1 MCVKERMMKRLTG
14 IALVSALVVL
24 CGSRSSVSA
33 WGMDVHR
40 LITRRAIE
48 GLPADV
54 KPFFMAKADFITEH
68 CVEPDLWIV
77 AGLSG
82 KLGNEAPN
90 HFLDFDGFKEPF
102 PFKNVPRDWDAVVQ
116 KYGAELANR
125 NGRLPWRAEDVF
137 NQMVDMFKQM
147 GRPTPSYAGDNVRYL
162 GALLAHYV
170 EDAHQPFHAVEA
182 YDGQPN
188 QRGIH
193 SRFETDLVLRNKE
206 KLKLTPVVVT
216 PIPDI
221 KAFIFDQLLEDQ
233 QYVPKI
239 LDADKRATAGRELY
253 DDAYFADFAKNGALA
268 IAEQRYSD
276 AASGVASAWVAAWT
290 KAGKPSLAEPS
301 RTPGK
306 IRR

>member
-1 MCVKERMMKRLTG
+1 MCLKDRMMKRLTG
-14 IALVSALVVL
+14 IAIVAALVVL
-24 CGSRSSVSA
+24 FGSQASVSA

-40 LITRRAIE
+40 MITRRAID
-48 GLPADV
+48 GLPPEM
-54 KPFFMAKADFITEH
+54 KPFFLAKADFISEH
-68 CVEPDLWIV
+68 VVEPDLWIV

-90 HFLDFDGFKEPF
+90 HFLDYDGFKEPF
-102 PFKNVPRDWDAVVQ
+102 PFKNVPREWDAVVQ

-125 NGRLPWRAEDVF
+125 NGRLPWRAEEVF
-137 NQMVDMFKQM
+137 NQLVDLFVSMSR
-147 GRPTPSYAGDNVRYL
+147 GGYAGDNVRYV
-162 GALLAHYV
+162 AAILAHYV
-170 EDAHQPFHAVEA
+170 EDAHMPFHAVEA

-206 KLKLTPVVVT
+206 KLKLTPVVVK

-221 KAFIFDQLLEDQ
+221 KTFIFDALLDDQ
-233 QYVPKI
+233 QYIPKI
-239 LDADKRATAGRELY
+239 LDADKRATEGRELY

-268 IAEQRYSD
+268 IAEKRYSD
-276 AASGVASAWVAAWT
+276 SASAVASAWVAAWT
-290 KAGKPSLAEPS
+290 KAGKPSLAEAA
-301 RTPGK
+301 RTPAK